1 MQDAVNFLSSL
12 SKAFVNGLRLT
23 TMPVLNVSFL
33 TFALSIVFIKVL
45 IWTIAAVTGNN
56 TKDDLKTGGRID
68 NNNNYIYR
76 R

>member
-1 MQDAVNFLSSL
+1 MNDAVYFLSSL
-12 SKAFVNGLRLT
+12 SKMFVNGLRGT

-33 TFALSIVFIKVL
+33 TFALTIVFIKVL
-45 IWTIAAVTGNN
+45 IWVFAAVTGNN
-56 TKDDLKTGGRID
+56 SNVDIKTGGRID

>member
-45 IWTIAAVTGNN
+45 IWTIAAVTGNG
-56 TKDDLKTGGRID
+56 TKDDIKTGGRID